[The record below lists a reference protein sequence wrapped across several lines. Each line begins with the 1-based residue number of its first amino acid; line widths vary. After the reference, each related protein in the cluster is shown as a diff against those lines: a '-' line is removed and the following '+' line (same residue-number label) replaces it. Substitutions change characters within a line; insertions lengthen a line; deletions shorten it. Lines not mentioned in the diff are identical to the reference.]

1 MGHHLE
7 KGEAL
12 SGMAVLGMLAV
23 AILIFGSLWFSAKRK
38 KELASW
44 ASNAGLAF
52 APSPDRSYDNRYP
65 AFGCLRRGHSRY
77 AYNIASGTW
86 NGRWLEAFD
95 YRYVTGHGKNRSTH
109 TFSAIIVRTDLSLKP
124 LHIRSENAFDKLTEF
139 FGADDID
146 FESRQFSREFHV
158 KSPDKKWA
166 YDVLHQ
172 RTMEFLLSQPKY
184 AIEFDTQ
191 SIICWRNRRFD
202 SPMRESAI
210 SVVEGILD
218 RLPEY
223 LIREQQKGAS

>member
-1 MGHHLE
+1 MTLLGILVI
-7 KGEAL
+7 GAL
-12 SGMAVLGMLAV
+12 IVGG
-23 AILIFGSLWFSAKRK
+23 LWFSAQRK
-38 KELASW
+38 KELVAWSD
-44 ASNAGLAF
+44 NAGLSF
-52 APSPDRSYDNRYP
+52 SPRPDRSSESRYP
-65 AFGCLRRGHSRY
+65 RFGCLHRGHSRY

-86 NGRWLEAFD
+86 KNRWLEAFD
-95 YRYVTGHGKNRSTH
+95 YRYVTGHGKDRSTH
-109 TFSAIIVRTDLSLKP
+109 TFSAIIIRTDILLKP

-146 FESRQFSREFHV
+146 FESDQFSREFHV

-172 RTMEFLLSQPKY
+172 RTMEFLLTQPKY

-191 SIICWRNRRFD
+191 SIICWRNRRFN
-202 SPMRESAI
+202 SQMREGAI

-223 LIREQQKGAS
+223 LVREQTKGVT